1 LHISHKYTFLADP
14 KILRKR
20 LPTKVLYLP
29 ENLNLWQNPQEK
41 QEVLVMAGLAT
52 KKVEAESGLVPKL
65 AGGGSAP
72 ESTFYKSDD
81 I

>member
-1 LHISHKYTFLADP
+1 
-14 KILRKR
+14 
-20 LPTKVLYLP
+20 
-29 ENLNLWQNPQEK
+29 
-41 QEVLVMAGLAT
+41 MAGLAT